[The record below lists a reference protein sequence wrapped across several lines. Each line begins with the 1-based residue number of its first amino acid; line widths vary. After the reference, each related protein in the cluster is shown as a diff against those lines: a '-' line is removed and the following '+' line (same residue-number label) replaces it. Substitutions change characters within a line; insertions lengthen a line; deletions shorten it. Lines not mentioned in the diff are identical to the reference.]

1 MESITKV
8 ASDTELAE
16 KILELKKERN
26 AVILAH
32 NYQRAEVQDIADY
45 VGDSLGL
52 SQQAAKTSADVIVFC
67 GVHFMAET
75 AAILCPQK
83 TVLLPDPE
91 AGCPMADMINAEDM
105 RELKRQHPRALSV
118 CYVNS
123 TAEVKAECDYACT
136 SSNAVKVIDYL
147 GDQSEIIFVPDKYLG
162 DYVSKQTGKN
172 LILWQGFCPTH
183 VRIIPEDI
191 LKQKEAHPEAKVIVH
206 PECLPEVIALADA
219 ALSTGGMI
227 EYARNSEVR
236 EIIVGTEVGI
246 LHRMKKENPDKE
258 FYPAS
263 KLAVCPNMKRI
274 NLEKVLWSL
283 EDMLH
288 RITVPPEI
296 AARAKRSIDRMLEI
310 V

>member
-1 MESITKV
+1 MESITEI
-8 ASDTELAE
+8 ASHTELAE
-16 KILELKKERN
+16 KILQLKKERN

-91 AGCPMADMINAEDM
+91 AGCPMADMITAEDM
-105 RELKRQHPRALSV
+105 RELKGQHPQALSV

-123 TAEVKAECDYACT
+123 TADVKAECDYACT
-136 SSNAVKVIDYL
+136 SSNVVKVIDYL
-147 GDQSEIIFVPDKYLG
+147 RDQSEIIFVPDKYLG
-162 DYVSKQTGKN
+162 DYVSKQTGKD

-183 VRIIPEDI
+183 VRIIPDDI
-191 LKQKEAHPEAKVIVH
+191 LKQKEVHPEAKVIVH

-227 EYARNSEVR
+227 EYARNSEAR
-236 EIIVGTEVGI
+236 EIVVGTEVGI

-296 AARAKRSIDRMLEI
+296 AARARLSIDRMLEI

>member
-1 MESITKV
+1 M
-8 ASDTELAE
+8 
-16 KILELKKERN
+16 
-26 AVILAH
+26 
-32 NYQRAEVQDIADY
+32 
-45 VGDSLGL
+45 
-52 SQQAAKTSADVIVFC
+52 
-67 GVHFMAET
+67 
-75 AAILCPQK
+75 
-83 TVLLPDPE
+83 
-91 AGCPMADMINAEDM
+91 
-105 RELKRQHPRALSV
+105 
-118 CYVNS
+118 
-123 TAEVKAECDYACT
+123 
-136 SSNAVKVIDYL
+136 
-147 GDQSEIIFVPDKYLG
+147 
-162 DYVSKQTGKN
+162 
-172 LILWQGFCPTH
+172 ILWQGFCPTH
-183 VRIIPEDI
+183 VRIIPDDI

-206 PECLPEVIALADA
+206 PECFPEVIALADA

-227 EYARNSEVR
+227 EYARNSEAR